1 MVGLSKDNPSEL
13 IAAVRCWIGWGESP
27 MPSRSDA
34 RVLDRFGKEKGRVLL
49 GEIKALE
56 DDFYL
61 SDAHLVA
68 VDIQDMAKRCAA
80 DFKRKR
86 PGIADDIVNA
96 LVWCYTFDYK

>member
-1 MVGLSKDNPSEL
+1 MVEMSKHNRSEL
-13 IAAVRCWIGWGESP
+13 IDAVHCWTGWGESA

-34 RVLDRFGKEKGRVLL
+34 RVLERFGKEKGTALL

-68 VDIQDMAKRCAA
+68 DDLQDMAKRCAA
-80 DFKRKR
+80 DFKCKR
-86 PGIADDIVNA
+86 PGIEDDIVNA
-96 LVWCYTFDYK
+96 FVWCYTFDYK